1 MQRQE
6 RETFLVMPIAEVAPN
21 YRDVSPPPVKRPT
34 GFDPLILSPILGAPD
49 VVVPLG
55 EYEYESR
62 VSGCKEHLP
71 VVIDIAGLPDSDF
84 RLIDVIS
91 GCLEMSGRPTAVET
105 GSRIFGQLTKT
116 L

>member
-1 MQRQE
+1 
-6 RETFLVMPIAEVAPN
+6 MPIAEVAAN
-21 YRDVSPPPVKRPT
+21 YRDVPPPPVKRST
-34 GFDPLILSPILGAPD
+34 GLDPLILSPILGAPD

-62 VSGCKEHLP
+62 VSGRKEHLP
-71 VVIDIAGLPDSDF
+71 IVIDIAGLSESD
-84 RLIDVIS
+84 LLLTGVIAS
-91 GCLEMSGRPTAVET
+91 CFETFGRPTAVGT